1 VKAFPVSRKRLT
13 ASCKIAS
20 ETRPA
25 NKPIIRGWAAANNA
39 FQSIAAQYRGDIL
52 DNCIFCKIVAG
63 TIPSKKVF
71 EDEDLIVFHD
81 INPAAPMHL
90 LMVPREHI
98 ATLADSDDRHQ
109 ALLGKMLLI
118 ASKLAKEHGG
128 GYQNGADGPTG
139 GFKTLIN
146 TGPDGGQEVYH
157 LHFHLMGGPRPWSG
171 QR

>member
-1 VKAFPVSRKRLT
+1 M
-13 ASCKIAS
+13 
-20 ETRPA
+20 
-25 NKPIIRGWAAANNA
+25 
-39 FQSIAAQYRGDIL
+39 

-71 EDEDLIVFHD
+71 EDEDVIVFHD

-98 ATLADSDDRHQ
+98 STLAHCTDRHQ
-109 ALLGKMLLI
+109 ALLGKMLLL
-118 ASKLAKEHGG
+118 ASKLASEHGG
-128 GYQNGADGPTG
+128 GYVDGVDGPTG
-139 GFKTLIN
+139 GFKTLFN

-157 LHFHLMGGPRPWSG
+157 LHLHVMGGSRPWRG

>member
-1 VKAFPVSRKRLT
+1 MVGQQRTTPFNRLLRN
-13 ASCKIAS
+13 I
-20 ETRPA
+20 
-25 NKPIIRGWAAANNA
+25 G
-39 FQSIAAQYRGDIL
+39 GDIL

-118 ASKLAKEHGG
+118 APKLAKEHGG

-157 LHFHLMGGPRPWSG
+157 LHLHLMGGPRPWSG

>member
-1 VKAFPVSRKRLT
+1 M
-13 ASCKIAS
+13 
-20 ETRPA
+20 
-25 NKPIIRGWAAANNA
+25 
-39 FQSIAAQYRGDIL
+39 

-63 TIPSKKVF
+63 AIPSKKVF

-118 ASKLAKEHGG
+118 APKLAKEHGG

>member
-1 VKAFPVSRKRLT
+1 M
-13 ASCKIAS
+13 
-20 ETRPA
+20 
-25 NKPIIRGWAAANNA
+25 
-39 FQSIAAQYRGDIL
+39 

-109 ALLGKMLLI
+109 PLLGKMLLI
-118 ASKLAKEHGG
+118 APKLAQAHGG
-128 GYQNGADGPTG
+128 GYQNSADGPAG

-157 LHFHLMGGPRPWSG
+157 LHLHLMGGARPWGG